1 MRLIGRARAL
11 LRFGNG
17 LATKTIAA
25 TGAGGMP
32 MIDAA
37 VQGFVGLMH
46 WQSLAAMLI
55 GILVSCT
62 LVAMPGIGSKTAI
75 ALLLPFAF
83 GLDKYAAI
91 ALIVSVWAVSNT
103 ANSITS
109 ILFSVPGGS
118 GSQATILDGYPM
130 AQRGEAARALSAA
143 FTSSAIGG
151 VLGAI
156 ALLAAI
162 PVIKPLV
169 LLLGPP
175 EFFALVVL
183 GVAMV
188 GALSGR
194 SPRRGIIVGALGL
207 AVSMIGVHTIT
218 GLPRFTFDQLYLFD
232 GLPLIPVTIGLFAIP
247 ELLFLVS
254 RGATVSS
261 VELGD
266 LGAGRRQG
274 IRDAFKHWSLVVRS
288 SMVGVWVG
296 IIPGLGSSV
305 ADWFAY
311 GYARQTCKGAAD
323 TFGKGDVRGVI
334 AVDAATNAKEGGS
347 LIPTLAFG
355 IPGSSTLALIFGGLV
370 IVGVTPGKEILTTQL
385 DVTFSLIWLL
395 IISSVLT
402 SILCLAFVRQFAMA
416 TRLRHTLLAPTILVM
431 SVIGAFAA
439 SNRFEDVLV
448 MLVFGMIGY
457 AMRLSGWPRP
467 PLLLGLVLGPLAERH
482 MWTSVQIYDIWFL
495 TRPGVLII
503 FGLTALGILLP
514 RYLRQRREA
523 RAAAAE

>member
-1 MRLIGRARAL
+1 MD
-11 LRFGNG
+11 
-17 LATKTIAA
+17 
-25 TGAGGMP
+25 
-32 MIDAA
+32 MIEAA
-37 VQGFVGLMH
+37 VEGLLGILRWKSM
-46 WQSLAAMLI
+46 LMMLI
-55 GILVSCT
+55 GIAVSCT

-83 GLDKYAAI
+83 GLDTYAAI

-130 AQRGEAARALSAA
+130 ARRGEAARALSAA
-143 FTSSAIGG
+143 FTASAIGG
-151 VLGAI
+151 VFGA
-156 ALLAAI
+156 LVLFAAI
-162 PVIKPLV
+162 PVMKPLV

-175 EFFALVVL
+175 EFFALTMV

-194 SPRRGIIVGALGL
+194 SPRKGVIVGALGL
-207 AVSMIGVHTIT
+207 VASMVGVHMIT
-218 GLPRFTFDQLYLFD
+218 GIPRFTFGQLYLFD

-254 RGATVSS
+254 RGSSVSS

-266 LGAGRRQG
+266 LRAGRRQG
-274 IRDAFKHWSLVVRS
+274 IRDALENWWLVIRS
-288 SMVGVWVG
+288 SVLGVWVG

-311 GYARQTCKGAAD
+311 GYARQTCPGAAE

-395 IISSVLT
+395 IIASVLT
-402 SILCLAFVRQFAMA
+402 SALCLLFVRQFAMA
-416 TRLRHTLLAPTILVM
+416 TRVRPTLLAPAILSM

-439 SNRFEDVLV
+439 SNRFADVLT
-448 MLVFGMIGY
+448 MAVFGALGY
-457 AMRLSGWPRP
+457 VMRLAGWPRP
-467 PLLLGLVLGPLAERH
+467 PLLLGLVLGPLAERY
-482 MWTSVQIYDIWFL
+482 MWTSVQIYDVWFL
-495 TRPGVLII
+495 ARPGVLAI
-503 FGLTALGILLP
+503 FGLLIAAVLVPKLT
-514 RYLRQRREA
+514 RRRGGA
-523 RAAAAE
+523 PAPAE

>member
-1 MRLIGRARAL
+1 MSML
-11 LRFGNG
+11 
-17 LATKTIAA
+17 
-25 TGAGGMP
+25 
-32 MIDAA
+32 DAA
-37 VQGFVGLMH
+37 VQGLIGILQWKSIAM
-46 WQSLAAMLI
+46 MLI
-55 GILVSCT
+55 GITISCT

-83 GLDKYAAI
+83 GLEKYAAI

-143 FTSSAIGG
+143 FTASAMGG
-151 VLGAI
+151 VFGALV
-156 ALLAAI
+156 LLAAI
-162 PVIKPLV
+162 PVVKPLV

-175 EFFALVVL
+175 EFFALVML

-194 SPRRGIIVGALGL
+194 SPRKGIAVGALGL
-207 AVSMIGVHTIT
+207 LIAMIGVHRIT
-218 GLPRFTFDQLYLFD
+218 GMPRYTFDVLYFFD
-232 GLPLIPVTIGLFAIP
+232 GIPLIPVTIGLFAIP
-247 ELLFLVS
+247 EILFLVT
-254 RGATVSS
+254 RGSTVSS

-266 LGAGRRQG
+266 LSAGRRQG
-274 IRDAFKHWSLVVRS
+274 IADAFQNWWLVIRASL
-288 SMVGVWVG
+288 VGVWVG

-311 GYARQTCKGAAD
+311 GYARQTCPGASE

-370 IVGVTPGKEILTTQL
+370 VVGVTPGREILTTQL

-402 SILCLAFVRQFAMA
+402 SVLCLIFVRQFAMA
-416 TRLRHTLLAPTILVM
+416 TRLRHTLLAPTILSM

-439 SNRFEDVLV
+439 SNRLEDVGV
-448 MLVFGMIGY
+448 MLVFGVLGY
-457 AMRLSGWPRP
+457 VMRLTGWPRP
-467 PLLLGLVLGPLAERH
+467 PLLLGLVLGPLAERY
-482 MWTSVQIYDIWFL
+482 MWTSYQLYEGWFL
-495 TRPGVLII
+495 LRPGVLII
-503 FGLTALGILLP
+503 FALSFVALAGP
-514 RYLRQRREA
+514 RLIVRWRRG
-523 RAAAAE
+523 RAAVPRAS

>member
-1 MRLIGRARAL
+1 MGEAALAGLIGIL
-11 LRFGNG
+11 HW
-17 LATKTIAA
+17 KS
-25 TGAGGMP
+25 M
-32 MIDAA
+32 
-37 VQGFVGLMH
+37 LM
-46 WQSLAAMLI
+46 MLI
-55 GILVSCT
+55 GITISCT

-83 GLDKYAAI
+83 GLEKHAAI

-109 ILFSVPGGS
+109 ILFSVPGGG

-143 FTSSAIGG
+143 FTASAIGG
-151 VLGAI
+151 VFGAMV
-156 ALLAAI
+156 LFAAI
-162 PVIKPLV
+162 PVMKPLV

-175 EFFALVVL
+175 EFFALTMV

-194 SPRRGIIVGALGL
+194 SPRKGVIVGALGL
-207 AVSMIGVHTIT
+207 AVSMVGVHMIT
-218 GLPRFTFDQLYLFD
+218 GIPRFTFGHLYLFD

-247 ELLFLVS
+247 EILFLVS
-254 RGATVSS
+254 RDRSVSS
-261 VELGD
+261 VELGN
-266 LGAGRRQG
+266 LGEGMRQG
-274 IRDAFKHWSLVVRS
+274 MRDAFSNWWLVIRS
-288 SMVGVWVG
+288 SILGVWVG
-296 IIPGLGSSV
+296 MIPGLGSAV

-311 GYARQTCKGAAD
+311 GYARQTCPGAAE

-355 IPGSSTLALIFGGLV
+355 IPGSSTLALIFAGLV

-395 IISSVLT
+395 IIASVLT
-402 SILCLAFVRQFAMA
+402 SALCLLFVRQFAMA
-416 TRLRHTLLAPTILVM
+416 TRIRPTLLAPAILSM

-439 SNRFEDVLV
+439 SNRFADVLV
-448 MLVFGMIGY
+448 MLAFGMIGY
-457 AMRLSGWPRP
+457 AMRLTGWPRP
-467 PLLLGLVLGPLAERH
+467 PLLLGLVLGPLAERY
-482 MWTSVQIYDIWFL
+482 MWTSVQIYDVWFL
-495 TRPGVLII
+495 ARPGVLTI
-503 FGLTALGILLP
+503 FGLMIAVVVVPKLV
-514 RYLRQRREA
+514 RRRA
-523 RAAAAE
+523 GAAAAE

>member
-1 MRLIGRARAL
+1 ML
-11 LRFGNG
+11 
-17 LATKTIAA
+17 
-25 TGAGGMP
+25 
-32 MIDAA
+32 DAA
-37 VQGFVGLMH
+37 VQGLMGILA
-46 WQSLAAMLI
+46 WKSLAMMLI
-55 GILVSCT
+55 GIVISCT

-83 GLDKYAAI
+83 SLDKYAAI

-130 AQRGEAARALSAA
+130 ARRGEAARALSAA
-143 FTSSAIGG
+143 FTASALGG
-151 VLGAI
+151 IFGALV
-156 ALLAAI
+156 LLAAI
-162 PVIKPLV
+162 PVMKPLV

-183 GVAMV
+183 GVCMV
-188 GALSGR
+188 GALSGK
-194 SPRRGIIVGALGL
+194 SPRKGVIVGALGL
-207 AVSMIGVHTIT
+207 AVSMVGIHGVT
-218 GLPRFTFDQLYLFD
+218 GIPRFTLDQLYLFD

-247 ELLFLVS
+247 ELIFLVS
-254 RGATVSS
+254 KGASVSD

-266 LGAGRRQG
+266 LSEGRRQG
-274 IRDAFKHWSLVVRS
+274 VRDAFDNWWLMTRCSAL
-288 SMVGVWVG
+288 GVWVG
-296 IIPGLGSSV
+296 MIPGLGSSV

-311 GYARQTCKGAAD
+311 GYARQTCPGAEE

-402 SILCLAFVRQFAMA
+402 SILCLMFVRQFAMA
-416 TRLRHTLLAPTILVM
+416 TRIRPALLAPTILAM

-439 SNRFEDVLV
+439 SNRFADVLT
-448 MLVFGMIGY
+448 MMAFGVLGY
-457 AMRLSGWPRP
+457 VMRLAGWPRP
-467 PLLLGLVLGPLAERH
+467 PLLLGLVLGPLAERY
-482 MWTSVQIYDIWFL
+482 MWTSYQLYDVWFL
-495 TRPGVLII
+495 TRPGVLVI
-503 FGLTALGILLP
+503 FGLMIAGIVLP
-514 RYLRQRREA
+514 RLRRLRGP
-523 RAAAAE
+523 AAAPAE